1 MKSNIKALPFLLLL
15 LISPAPLFGAVPSPT
30 ALERLEGNAALAH
43 LNNLKVR
50 HPLAFARAMKAMR
63 DHGFK
68 PTEIVDVV
76 RNTARAGARPRS
88 HVPGIFLAQ
97 DYVADS
103 TGELVMW
110 SWDDGDASTWEGVIY
125 AESYSDG
132 IYVTEDSQI
141 NVVSDPYPVWEYTAA
156 AYDSGGNDLLLIKNR
171 IHRQSPVPQ
180 IASASADMQRA
191 IVEGTPPNS
200 IELARVPEPVRA
212 WLACTI
218 GGCGSA
224 AWGCAVSGPGWGHC
238 FLGWCGG
245 AALGCAGGTL
255 LFYML
260 R

>member
-1 MKSNIKALPFLLLL
+1 MKSNIKALPYLLLL

-76 RNTARAGARPRS
+76 RNTA
-88 HVPGIFLAQ
+88 L
-97 DYVADS
+97 
-103 TGELVMW
+103 W

-224 AWGCAVSGPGWGHC
+224 AWGCAVSGPAWGHC

-260 R
+260 K